1 MTHHATSRMT
11 ARKMRTET
19 VLAVLATVII
29 VAAAEENIFLSVV
42 VRR

>member
-11 ARKMRTET
+11 ARKMRAET
-19 VLAVLATVII
+19 VLAVLADAIMI
-29 VAAAEENIFLSVV
+29 AAAEENIFLNFV

>member
-11 ARKMRTET
+11 ARKMRAET

-29 VAAAEENIFLSVV
+29 AVENIFLNVV